1 MPPYNLYVVFEFT
14 SFSGVFLIQLCLS
27 QSLNAS
33 ASKSPSVQ
41 RTFIIEIVVTDLRIT
56 RQKSFYTSIDFSQ
69 LYKYFMIIIDSQNPL
84 GLRLFNWFPQ
94 SPDGLQRIYRFVNCF
109 ITSTALKTVLDS
121 RYTVVR

>member
-1 MPPYNLYVVFEFT
+1 M
-14 SFSGVFLIQLCLS
+14 FLIQLCLS

-41 RTFIIEIVVTDLRIT
+41 RTFIIETVVTDLQVT
-56 RQKSFYTSIDFSQ
+56 RQKNFSKAKLITSIGFNR
-69 LYKYFMIIIDSQNPL
+69 LYEYSILIIDNQNPL

-94 SPDGLQRIYRFVNCF
+94 SPEGLQRIYRFVNCF
-109 ITSTALKTVLDS
+109 ITSIGLKIGLDK